1 MKNKYTQ
8 SFLFSLSL
16 LLAFSNICFS
26 QLMWNQ
32 AGKFNGSGSYTYLA
46 IPNSTDLNKI
56 EECMYEMW
64 VNMASYPSGG
74 TYYQFLNKN
83 QDYQLAYDGSL
94 SKVYVRNNSGNGN
107 DLFGPNLSLNRW
119 YHLAVIIRDTHIV
132 GLSDS
137 KVRELYVDGLIYSK
151 DVQQYADSTL
161 GTSTDSLKI
170 GSYGAPNFLG
180 TFNGNLDD
188 VRLWLGKFYPADVA
202 SNYRSTLSGWGS
214 TNNYYYKCILSITFQ
229 DVDNSGSPFFI
240 SDRSRIGRTVK
251 NNNVTAY
258 DMSLRPSVTTFP
270 NQSIH
275 LNGTTDYLA
284 AADHSSLSPSSFVTL
299 EAWVYPEKTYTGA
312 FSDAGTILCKGLSS
326 ANYRLYLG
334 GGNEVFASING
345 NLSFPSSSSAIAPVN
360 QWTHVAFTYD
370 GTNGNYNYYVNGV
383 AAGSGTNN
391 QGNITNSVDSFY
403 VGQFNGSF
411 SFKGYID
418 ELRVAGYIKTQQQI
432 YDFIY
437 KAMDTGDRPSAFDLV
452 CYNFD
457 GYLENNNGLSPRLY
471 FRNGAD
477 FSSHYIP
484 STKNFPISPLL
495 KADNFSFPTAWYI
508 SSTNFRIPASGTSGS
523 SQYDTINIPYCKGV
537 LDINVFLALNHSY
550 EKDLTAW
557 LISPAGDSLE
567 LVKGNSMER
576 GQFITIFN
584 DQADSSIIN
593 DRYTSFLP
601 NIKPFTSISSVM
613 SGVNTRGDWKLRVS
627 DALNGDTGMVYAWGL
642 QFNNMVAKPNLMT
655 LTSTANQNGFWNGSS
670 QPLDTVRMYLRNTS
684 APYTKVD
691 SAIGYINQF
700 GFCTTYLANALNGS
714 YYIEYRHRN
723 SLAVWSSLPKSFSQG
738 GSTSFSILS
747 GPSTVYGGELISVN
761 GRWCMYSGD
770 INQDDVVNGNDFTI
784 FSQQF
789 GQSGYLASDLNGDG
803 AVNGNDFTV
812 FSTGFGRQ
820 TLHP

>member
-1 MKNKYTQ
+1 
-8 SFLFSLSL
+8 
-16 LLAFSNICFS
+16 
-26 QLMWNQ
+26 
-32 AGKFNGSGSYTYLA
+32 
-46 IPNSTDLNKI
+46 
-56 EECMYEMW
+56 
-64 VNMASYPSGG
+64 
-74 TYYQFLNKN
+74 
-83 QDYQLAYDGSL
+83 
-94 SKVYVRNNSGNGN
+94 
-107 DLFGPNLSLNRW
+107 
-119 YHLAVIIRDTHIV
+119 
-132 GLSDS
+132 
-137 KVRELYVDGLIYSK
+137 
-151 DVQQYADSTL
+151 
-161 GTSTDSLKI
+161 
-170 GSYGAPNFLG
+170 
-180 TFNGNLDD
+180 
-188 VRLWLGKFYPADVA
+188 
-202 SNYRSTLSGWGS
+202 
-214 TNNYYYKCILSITFQ
+214 
-229 DVDNSGSPFFI
+229 
-240 SDRSRIGRTVK
+240 
-251 NNNVTAY
+251 
-258 DMSLRPSVTTFP
+258 
-270 NQSIH
+270 
-275 LNGTTDYLA
+275 
-284 AADHSSLSPSSFVTL
+284 
-299 EAWVYPEKTYTGA
+299 
-312 FSDAGTILCKGLSS
+312 
-326 ANYRLYLG
+326 
-334 GGNEVFASING
+334 
-345 NLSFPSSSSAIAPVN
+345 
-360 QWTHVAFTYD
+360 
-370 GTNGNYNYYVNGV
+370 
-383 AAGSGTNN
+383 
-391 QGNITNSVDSFY
+391 
-403 VGQFNGSF
+403 
-411 SFKGYID
+411 
-418 ELRVAGYIKTQQQI
+418 
-432 YDFIY
+432 
-437 KAMDTGDRPSAFDLV
+437 MDTGDRPSAFDLV

-627 DALNGDTGMVYAWGL
+627 DARNGDTGMVYAWGL